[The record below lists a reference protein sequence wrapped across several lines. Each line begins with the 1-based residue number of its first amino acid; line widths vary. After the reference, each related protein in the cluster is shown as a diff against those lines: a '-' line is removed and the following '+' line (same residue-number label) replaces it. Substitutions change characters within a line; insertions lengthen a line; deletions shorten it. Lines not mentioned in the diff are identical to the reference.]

1 MRAHVLGALVLLC
14 ALAGATLVVV
24 RARDDGAASRAAT
37 SDPPTTTTAAFA
49 AGTVPTTVPTT
60 VTSTTA
66 PPPPPTTATTVPPGP
81 DIVAFS
87 GLGAWIDVYDWSDA
101 FNDTNTARITTADI
115 DRMADHGV
123 QTLYVQSSKSEA
135 PTDILEPE
143 RLLPLIARAKLR
155 HLTVVAWYLPSLEN
169 HALDL
174 QRLLAVAR
182 LTGVDAVAV
191 DIESQKVA
199 DVAERNRRLL
209 ELTSGLRSALPRM
222 AIGAIVYPPVVTDVL
237 NPMLWPNFPWR
248 ELAPSYD
255 VWLPMNY
262 QSFRKADSGYREGY
276 RYTAENVDRVRA
288 HLGSSTVPVHVIGG
302 IADETTAGDVAG
314 MLRAAVERRALGGS
328 LYDYRT
334 TPEALWASLRPFRR

>member
-1 MRAHVLGALVLLC
+1 MLLC
-14 ALAGATLVVV
+14 VLAGATLVV
-24 RARDDGAASRAAT
+24 RARDDDAVSRKAVA
-37 SDPPTTTTAAFA
+37 DAVTTTTVPFA
-49 AGTVPTTVPTT
+49 PGTAPTTVPTT
-60 VTSTTA
+60 VPSTTV
-66 PPPPPTTATTVPPGP
+66 PPTTTTVPPGP

-87 GLGAWIDVYDWSDA
+87 GFGAWIDVYDWSDA
-101 FNDTNTARITTADI
+101 FNDTNTPRITVADI
-115 DRMADHGV
+115 DRMANRGV
-123 QTLYVQSSKSEA
+123 QTLYVQTSKSES

-143 RLLPLIARAKLR
+143 RLVPLIARAKLR

-174 QRLLAVAR
+174 QRLVAAAR

-209 ELTSGLRSALPRM
+209 ELTKGLRSALPQL
-222 AIGAIVYPPVVTDVL
+222 ALGAIVYPPVVTDVL

-262 QSFRKADSGYREGY
+262 QSFRKPESGYRDGY

-302 IADETTAGDVAG
+302 IADETTPADVAG

-334 TPEALWASLRPFRR
+334 TPDALWASLRPFRR

>member
-1 MRAHVLGALVLLC
+1 VRARVLGALVLLC
-14 ALAGATLVVV
+14 VLAGVTLVVV
-24 RARDDGAASRAAT
+24 QARDEGGVTRAVAVT
-37 SDPPTTTTAAFA
+37 STTAAFA
-49 AGTVPTTVPTT
+49 PGTIPTTTVPPTTIPTTT
-60 VTSTTA
+60 V
-66 PPPPPTTATTVPPGP
+66 PPPTTTIPPGP
-81 DIVAFS
+81 DLVAFS

-101 FNDTNTARITTADI
+101 FNDTNSPRITVADI
-115 DRMADHGV
+115 DRMANRGV
-123 QTLYVQSSKSEA
+123 QTLYVQTSKSES
-135 PTDILEPE
+135 PTDILEPK

-169 HALDL
+169 HTLDL
-174 QRLLAVAR
+174 QRLIAAAR

-209 ELTSGLRSALPRM
+209 ELTSGLRSALPRL

-237 NPMLWPNFPWR
+237 NPTLWPNFPWR
-248 ELAPSYD
+248 QLAPSYD

-262 QSFRKADSGYREGY
+262 QSFRKAESGYRDGY

-302 IADETTAGDVAG
+302 IADETSAADVAG

-334 TPEALWASLRPFRR
+334 TAEALWASLRPFRR